1 MLSHSETQHNHK
13 RKQGRNTI
21 TESGRIT
28 VKADRGD
35 SLMGD
40 HVNSKSTLW
49 ASVLALMN
57 QHYGGENLQRFA
69 KDADIGIA
77 TVQRIKEQQTSI
89 GLNVLD
95 KISARFNTSAWQL
108 LVPGFDPNNKP
119 ALRPVSDRE
128 RELYDRIML
137 AAKTYAGEPDPPP
150 Y

>member
-1 MLSHSETQHNHK
+1 
-13 RKQGRNTI
+13 
-21 TESGRIT
+21 
-28 VKADRGD
+28 
-35 SLMGD
+35 MGD

-49 ASVLALMN
+49 
-57 QHYGGENLQRFA
+57 
-69 KDADIGIA
+69 A